1 MDICT
6 VASVLQ
12 LCSAL
17 LAIAAAILWFA
28 ASLTRT
34 PSPIPPGPLKGTL
47 FDLFDE
53 IHLSLSKQSRRNAQ
67 AALCAA
73 GAAVLQAVLVWAP
86 TCINM
91 KSSFG

>member
-1 MDICT
+1 MYTCKL
-6 VASVLQ
+6 VSVLQ

-17 LAIAAAILWFA
+17 LAITAAILWFA

-34 PSPIPPGPLKGTL
+34 PGPIPLGPLKGTL

-53 IHLSLSKQSRRNAQ
+53 IHLSLSKQSKRNAR

-73 GAAVLQAVLVWAP
+73 GAAALQAALVWVP
-86 TCINM
+86 TCQ
-91 KSSFG
+91 